1 MSFALS
7 GRAGGRRSGGAGWG
21 HSIAFARP
29 RAPLQRHWRE
39 SAGIMRGVDSDEQ
52 WTACVDYVSG
62 GSYGG
67 FVLSF
72 PGSGAFAWR
81 CLVPAKLT
89 DSTAGSELIMAVTA
103 AKTIMGFR
111 MFAAELGQRQADP
124 TELGMDAMAVLDGT
138 KMIKVSREQR
148 YLAARLAMLRTWV
161 EDSVIS
167 LVKIHTDNMVA
178 DIMTKVLPVAAFT
191 RHRAS
196 LMGSAD
202 RGGASVSGIEGSTDR
217 KRGRRSGAKW
227 RSTPPAQPP
236 RRVYL

>member
-1 MSFALS
+1 
-7 GRAGGRRSGGAGWG
+7 
-21 HSIAFARP
+21 
-29 RAPLQRHWRE
+29 
-39 SAGIMRGVDSDEQ
+39 MRGVDSDEQ
-52 WTACVDYVSG
+52 WTACVDSSCINHVNG

-161 EDSVIS
+161 EDSIIS
-167 LVKIHTDNMVA
+167 LVKIHTDSMVA
-178 DIMTKVLPVAAFT
+178 DIMTKVLPVAAFR

-196 LMGSAD
+196 LMGSIDTEA
-202 RGGASVSGIEGSTDR
+202 ASVSGVEDAARLRGQRSGGKWR
-217 KRGRRSGAKW
+217 KRKPARGGAADA
-227 RSTPPAQPP
+227 P
-236 RRVYL
+236 LC

>member
-1 MSFALS
+1 
-7 GRAGGRRSGGAGWG
+7 
-21 HSIAFARP
+21 
-29 RAPLQRHWRE
+29 
-39 SAGIMRGVDSDEQ
+39 MRGVDPDEQ
-52 WTACVDYVSG
+52 WTACVDSSCINHVSG

-196 LMGSAD
+196 LMGSSD
-202 RGGASVSGIEGSTDR
+202 MGVASVDGVMEGPCR
-217 KRGRRSGAKW
+217 RGRRSGASRRRRTAKLDTE
-227 RSTPPAQPP
+227 TPALP
-236 RRVYL
+236 